1 MKEIEIHTEEIAL
14 DQLLKY
20 EGLAESGGA
29 AKRMILQGDI
39 WVNGESCQ
47 VIRKKIK
54 IGDRVDVPD
63 EGSFLIVKKNEN

>member
-20 EGLAESGGA
+20 EGLAASGGE
-29 AKRMILQGDI
+29 AKRMILEGDI

-47 VIRKKIK
+47 VIRKKLK
-54 IGDRVDVPD
+54 PGDRVDIPD
-63 EGSFLIVKKNEN
+63 AGSFVIVKQNEN